1 LTTDH
6 CDCVPVELTLLQ
18 SLADDNGAGLVVES
32 AWLPMVFWD
41 GVRVVTNS
49 TQGLTM
55 MERFV
60 IECLLTVKDCRA
72 EELREIAAIPSE
84 LANWLLSSLVQKGLA
99 QRRDGDWFTPAITA
113 CTQALERQSI
123 SISQVEQR
131 GFIWFPETDEVATMS
146 DIGNLCQQIR
156 KLRPSGQCPLPDK
169 WLNAN
174 RGQVIRNALAT
185 GLMIGDDVAAISDVL
200 DDTKLKETCSAYH
213 CNAVLPHH
221 GTNGWRIAISGYQR
235 PGRRPKSDT
244 NTDKSDDLEYVER
257 LLPLP
262 VLPGLVSALKER
274 LSRAVPVIRDNLNQK
289 LGANDV
295 AHDDGQLSATLD
307 ENAALSLSQDR
318 LLVNRHALRVNIEG
332 EIEYTIPLRL
342 QPSPVDEA
350 AQKLFSLDNAVQRV
364 LAVPMAVGVV
374 DSVCLDAK
382 VSMSDLIGRLWQ
394 LKMFRKIY
402 ELREAEDFAG

>member
-6 CDCVPVELTLLQ
+6 CDGVPLELTLLQ
-18 SLADDNGAGLVVES
+18 SLADENGAGLVVES
-32 AWLPMVFWD
+32 AWLAMVFWD
-41 GVRVVTNS
+41 GVRVVMNS

-60 IECLLTVKDCRA
+60 IECLLTVQECRPDD
-72 EELREIAAIPSE
+72 LRDIAAIPSE
-84 LANWLLSSLVQKGLA
+84 LANWLLGSLVQKGLA
-99 QRRDGDWFTPAITA
+99 HRGDGDRFTPAENA

-123 SISQVEQR
+123 SISQVEER
-131 GFIWFPETDEVATMS
+131 GFIWFPETDEVVALR
-146 DIGNLCQQIR
+146 DIGNLCQQVR

-174 RGQVIRNALAT
+174 RGQVIRKAMAA
-185 GLMIGDDVAAISDVL
+185 GLMVGDDVAAISDVL
-200 DDTKLKETCSAYH
+200 DDTTLKVTCSAYH

-221 GTNGWRIAISGYQR
+221 GTNGWRISVSGYQR
-235 PGRRPKSDT
+235 PGRRTGSDI
-244 NTDKSDDLEYVER
+244 NTDRSDDLEYVER
-257 LLPLP
+257 ALPLP
-262 VLPGLVSALKER
+262 VLPGLVSTLKER

-289 LGANDV
+289 LGTNDV
-295 AHDDGQLSATLD
+295 VHDDDQMSATLN
-307 ENAALSLSQDR
+307 EKAAFSLSQDR
-318 LLVNRHALRVNIEG
+318 LLVSRHALGVKIDS

-350 AQKLFSLDNAVQRV
+350 AQKLFALDNAVQRV
-364 LAVPMAVGVV
+364 LTIPIAAGVV
-374 DSVCLDAK
+374 DSICLEAK
-382 VSMSDLIGRLWQ
+382 VSMSDLIGRLWH